1 MQIINVI
8 RRFLDDPEAGSPTTI
23 YEKPYN
29 PSKKLIT
36 PGDYTPV
43 KRQTGDLQAV
53 AARDN
58 QRTRVLN
65 KNNVVEIEP
74 NVDYVEFYRRVKE
87 FGADRKWTD

>member
-1 MQIINVI
+1 
-8 RRFLDDPEAGSPTTI
+8 LDDPEAGSPTTI

-58 QRTRVLN
+58 
-65 KNNVVEIEP
+65 
-74 NVDYVEFYRRVKE
+74 
-87 FGADRKWTD
+87 